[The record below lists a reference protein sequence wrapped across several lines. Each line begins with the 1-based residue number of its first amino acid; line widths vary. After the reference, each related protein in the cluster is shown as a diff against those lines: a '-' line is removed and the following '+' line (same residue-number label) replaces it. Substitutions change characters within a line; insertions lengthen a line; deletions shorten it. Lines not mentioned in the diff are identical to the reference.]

1 MACQTWAGELSKQF
15 LPPLQTSTSVL
26 HTQASVVL
34 APATTLWATTRVS
47 ALRSTCKSMVATT
60 AWVRS
65 VLTGEMDSHGKS
77 TLGWGWGL
85 LESSGLGRVWR
96 DMFVG
101 GELGGLVY
109 LRCWCAA
116 LNKAAGFRDP
126 GLPGMVVAQV
136 VHCPRNA
143 NM

>member
-77 TLGWGWGL
+77 TLGVGVG
-85 LESSGLGRVWR
+85 SSGVFRPWKSVERHVCGRRVGRVSVFEMLVCGTEQGCR
-96 DMFVG
+96 VQGPRATRNG
-101 GELGGLVY
+101 GCPG
-109 LRCWCAA
+109 CA
-116 LNKAAGFRDP
+116 
-126 GLPGMVVAQV
+126 LPKK
-136 VHCPRNA
+136 C
-143 NM
+143 